1 MIKVERGEVELE
13 GTGLDIS
20 AEMTSLLRNYCRF
33 LTKELGAGLAKKF
46 FESVLETAFSP
57 ELSNPFEEENDDEDD
72 D

>member
-1 MIKVERGEVELE
+1 MIKVERGEVEFE

-20 AEMTSLLRNYCRF
+20 AEMTSLIRNYCKL
-33 LTKELGAGLAKKF
+33 LTEKLGAELAKKF

-57 ELSNPFEEENDDEDD
+57 ELSNPFEEENNDEDD